1 MPTPSH
7 TGRVLVVDD
16 SPLAVALLQNTLQG
30 EKWQVNAATSTQQ
43 ALDLARSWRPDVV
56 VSDLHMPDMDGLAFF
71 RQLRSLDPA
80 IPLVMTSSDEDVG
93 TILEVVHAG
102 VYDYVPKT
110 SDARVL
116 AAAVARAG
124 EYHQAVQRAADL
136 ARQLQRSNQDLERR
150 VTERTA
156 QLTGLNNELQAL
168 MAKLVATE
176 RLAALGQ
183 LAAGVAHEINNPLSY
198 VVNNLGYV
206 RHQLAAIVPQNPSLE
221 RLLGPLAEAEDGAMS
236 IGEIVR
242 DIRTVSRSDNNGQ
255 ARRFEVNAAIRS
267 ATRISGEQLK
277 RRANLEIDLGTNLW
291 IMGSPGR
298 ITQVFIN
305 LLVNAADA
313 CQGRTG
319 CLIRIV
325 SQNMDNHVVVSVHD
339 SGAGIP
345 REHLARIFE
354 PFFTT
359 KGEGVGTGL
368 GLSICRDIVSQH
380 GGGISV
386 TSVVGEGTRFTL
398 QFPMAEAPA

>member
-1 MPTPSH
+1 MSASVH

-16 SPLAVALLQNTLQG
+16 SPLAVALLQNTLQA
-30 EKWQVNAATSTQQ
+30 EKWQVSAATTTQQ

-71 RQLRSLDPA
+71 RQLRGLDPT

-110 SDARVL
+110 SDNRVL

-124 EYHQAVQRAADL
+124 EYHRALQRNADL
-136 ARQLQRSNQDLERR
+136 AHQLQRSNQDLERR

-183 LAAGVAHEINNPLSY
+183 LAAGVAHEINNPLSF

-206 RHQLAAIVPQNPSLE
+206 RHQLVALVQQDPALE
-221 RLLGPLAEAEDGAMS
+221 RLVGPLAEAEDGAMR

-267 ATRISGEQLK
+267 ATRISGEQIK
-277 RRANLEIDLGTNLW
+277 RRAHLEVDLGPNLW

-313 CQGRTG
+313 CQGRPG
-319 CLIRIV
+319 CVIRIV
-325 SQNMDNHVVVSVHD
+325 SQCVGNDIVISVHD

-345 REHLARIFE
+345 AENLTRIFE

-359 KGEGVGTGL
+359 KAEGVGTGL

-386 TSVVGEGTRFTL
+386 TSVLSEGTRFTMR
-398 QFPMAEAPA
+398 FPAASEQI

>member
-1 MPTPSH
+1 MSTTQH

-16 SPLAVALLQNTLQG
+16 SPLAVALLQNTLQA
-30 EKWQVNAATSTQQ
+30 EKWQVTAATTTQQ
-43 ALDLARSWRPDVV
+43 ALDLARSWQPDVV

-71 RQLRSLDPA
+71 RQLRGLDPT
-80 IPLVMTSSDEDVG
+80 IPLVMTSSDEDVS

-110 SDARVL
+110 SDNRVL

-124 EYHQAVQRAADL
+124 EYHRALLRNADL

-183 LAAGVAHEINNPLSY
+183 LAAGVAHEINNPLAF

-206 RHQLAAIVPQNPSLE
+206 RHQLVALVQQDPTLE
-221 RLLGPLAEAEDGAMS
+221 RLMAPLSEAEDGAMR

-255 ARRFEVNAAIRS
+255 ARRFEVNAAMRS
-267 ATRISGEQLK
+267 ATRISGEQIK
-277 RRANLEIDLGTNLW
+277 RRAHLEMDLGADLW
-291 IMGSPGR
+291 IMGNPGR

-313 CQGRTG
+313 CQGRPG
-319 CLIRIV
+319 CVIRIV
-325 SQNMDNHVVVSVHD
+325 SQRAGDNIVVSVHD

-345 REHLARIFE
+345 SENMARIFE

-386 TSVVGEGTRFTL
+386 TSVLGEGTRFTM
-398 QFPMAEAPA
+398 QFPAAQEPA